1 MLLRRYHKVVE
12 EIIEPIK
19 DIQKVNYNDF
29 TLVELK
35 SLAKDKNIDG
45 YSKMNKGQ
53 LVELLSNE

>member
-19 DIQKVNYNDF
+19 VIQKVNYNEF
-29 TLVELK
+29 TLIELK
-35 SLAKDKNIDG
+35 SMAKEKSVEG
-45 YSKMNKGQ
+45 YFKMNKAQ